1 MPKLS
6 ITEAARLY
14 GKSRSTLYK
23 QNKNG
28 VLSFSAGDDGRPCI
42 DLSEMIRVY
51 GPVPNQYTQENE
63 LKHENTHEE
72 RAFEALLEIIK
83 RQEKQLLQADER
95 EAWLRERLEQSQRQ
109 LDRAQQQIQ
118 LLTDQ
123 KPSKPSRN
131 RPWWWLW

>member
-63 LKHENTHEE
+63 SERKNTHEE
-72 RAFEALLEIIK
+72 RAVEALLETIK

-123 KPSKPSRN
+123 KPTKSSRN
-131 RPWWWLW
+131 RPWWRLW

>member
-63 LKHENTHEE
+63 PEHENTHEE
-72 RAFEALLEIIK
+72 RAFDALLEIIK

-95 EAWLRERLEQSQRQ
+95 EAWLRERLEQNQRQ

-131 RPWWWLW
+131 RPWWRLW

>member
-63 LKHENTHEE
+63 LEHENTHEE
-72 RAFEALLEIIK
+72 RAFDALLEIIK

-123 KPSKPSRN
+123 KPTKSSRN
-131 RPWWWLW
+131 RPWWRLW